1 MRCRS
6 GRQTRLSGRASYGLM
21 EILLHPYLPSKIN
34 RLRLPA
40 RETPNRMH
48 SLFHLR
54 PRGRVLRGLCGP
66 VLVAAALAATGC
78 GDDPITNPDTPT
90 PTAITETFEG
100 TVTING
106 AITQPF
112 VVQTAGTVVAAFTAL
127 EPTEARLGLSIGT
140 WNGVTCAIVLANDDA
155 TAGASVT
162 GSATA
167 TGNYCVRVY
176 DVGRLT
182 QAVSYQLTVTHF

>member
-1 MRCRS
+1 
-6 GRQTRLSGRASYGLM
+6 
-21 EILLHPYLPSKIN
+21 
-34 RLRLPA
+34 
-40 RETPNRMH
+40 MH
-48 SLFHLR
+48 SLFRLR

-66 VLVAAALAATGC
+66 VLVAAALAAAGC
-78 GDDPITNPDTPT
+78 GDDGPTDPTDTPT

-106 AITQPF
+106 AVTQPF
-112 VVQTAGTVVAAFTAL
+112 VVQTAGTVVASFTVLDPSDA
-127 EPTEARLGLSIGT
+127 TLGLSIGT
-140 WNGVTCAIVLANDDA
+140 WNGVTCAIVLANDNA
-155 TAGASVT
+155 AVGAAVT

-176 DVGRLT
+176 DVGKLA

>member
-1 MRCRS
+1 MR
-6 GRQTRLSGRASYGLM
+6 GRPGWQTRLCDRASYGLM
-21 EILLHPYLPSKIN
+21 AILLHPYLPSKIN

-48 SLFHLR
+48 SLLR
-54 PRGRVLRGLCGP
+54 LRIRGRVLRGLCGP
-66 VLVAAALAATGC
+66 VLLAALAAAGC
-78 GDDPITNPDTPT
+78 GDDPITNPDAPT
-90 PTAITETFEG
+90 PTAVTETYTG

-112 VVQTAGTVVAAFTAL
+112 VVQTAGTVSAAFTAL
-127 EPTEARLGLSIGT
+127 EPAEARLGLSIGT
-140 WNGVTCAIVLANDDA
+140 WNGVVCAIVLANDDA
-155 TAGASVT
+155 PVGASVT

-176 DVGRLT
+176 DVGKLT
-182 QAVSYQLTVTHF
+182 QAVEYQLTVTHF